1 MVSQTA
7 SQSVI
12 YGSLVGWSVC
22 QLICWSVI
30 YSITQSFCQSTT
42 AFFCKTASYSTRLHS
57 HFYHFVKR
65 TQVSYWVRNKAVA
78 LHWKETLSHVT
89 GSDSQYPNLN
99 PAQYVRTLFL
109 AIISGATT
117 LRSIPLPLSLA
128 NWLCACYN
136 WVHLITD
143 QIRYIV
149 FSVSFLICVYSYA
162 NFHWPWSNFH
172 ALLIS
177 LHLEKNH
184 WISGI

>member
-78 LHWKETLSHVT
+78 LYWKEKLSRVT

-99 PAQYVRTLFL
+99 SAQYVRTLFL

-128 NWLCACYN
+128 N
-136 WVHLITD
+136 
-143 QIRYIV
+143 
-149 FSVSFLICVYSYA
+149 
-162 NFHWPWSNFH
+162 
-172 ALLIS
+172 
-177 LHLEKNH
+177 
-184 WISGI
+184 